1 MFLIILTFI
10 SAISISL
17 IAAGYSIIGLAT
29 LFAGAATPIIA
40 MGSALEV
47 GKLVAASWLYH
58 NWRRNIPKSLKAYLF
73 TSIIVLIFIT
83 SVGIFGFLSKAHL
96 DQVKPTAG
104 NTEQIALIDK
114 KIKQE
119 EKIIERAE
127 KTLAQLDK
135 ALDVYIDKEYVS
147 RGLKERNKQKEERDL
162 LNKSI
167 DESMAKIADLNN
179 SKSSINIEQ
188 LKLEAD
194 VGPLKYVA
202 ELIYGD
208 NAKDHFDSAVRI
220 IILILIFVFDP
231 LAVLL
236 LIASQYTFN
245 WAREQK
251 GGGSLPPKSD
261 PDNSPTSPTPG
272 YTDEEWDQAHRENY
286 EFDRAKVI
294 DANEPPEIVEPE
306 EPKEKE
312 KTTSEL
318 LMEGFK
324 EEQEQRAIEEQN
336 EEWADMYAQADN
348 TLPKDS
354 VAEQIED
361 ETLKELSNLDKW
373 NEWVEKANE
382 EAEKNPEEPK
392 KELPDTKNR
401 IFYSAE
407 VEDQKKTPEGINYMK
422 KEGNKQVRKT
432 STPKS

>member
-1 MFLIILTFI
+1 MFLTLVTFI

-17 IAAGYSIIGLAT
+17 IAAGYSILGLAT
-29 LFAGAATPIIA
+29 LFAGAYVPIIA

-104 NTEQIALIDK
+104 NTEQIELIDK

-167 DESMAKIADLNN
+167 DEAMAKIADLNN

-236 LIASQYTFN
+236 LIAAN
-245 WAREQK
+245 I
-251 GGGSLPPKSD
+251 SLNQWRDKRD
-261 PDNSPTSPTPG
+261 EKK
-272 YTDEEWDQAHRENY
+272 TD
-286 EFDRAKVI
+286 
-294 DANEPPEIVEPE
+294 
-306 EPKEKE
+306 
-312 KTTSEL
+312 T
-318 LMEGFK
+318 M
-324 EEQEQRAIEEQN
+324 
-336 EEWADMYAQADN
+336 
-348 TLPKDS
+348 
-354 VAEQIED
+354 
-361 ETLKELSNLDKW
+361 
-373 NEWVEKANE
+373 EKALKRIEVLEGRNKRLKIYKDLTKE
-382 EAEKNPEEPK
+382 FGDNPDEIKLKLNQIYDWNNDKN
-392 KELPDTKNR
+392 
-401 IFYSAE
+401 
-407 VEDQKKTPEGINYMK
+407 
-422 KEGNKQVRKT
+422 
-432 STPKS
+432 

>member
-1 MFLIILTFI
+1 MFLTLITFI

-17 IAAGYSIIGLAT
+17 IAAGYSILGLAT
-29 LFAGAATPIIA
+29 LFAGAYVPIIA

-114 KIKQE
+114 KIRQE

-167 DESMAKIADLNN
+167 DEAMAKIADLNN

-236 LIASQYTFN
+236 LIAAN
-245 WAREQK
+245 I
-251 GGGSLPPKSD
+251 SLNQWRDKRD
-261 PDNSPTSPTPG
+261 ENK
-272 YTDEEWDQAHRENY
+272 TDTM
-286 EFDRAKVI
+286 DRALRRIEVLENRNKRLKV
-294 DANEPPEIVEPE
+294 
-306 EPKEKE
+306 
-312 KTTSEL
+312 
-318 LMEGFK
+318 
-324 EEQEQRAIEEQN
+324 
-336 EEWADMYAQADN
+336 Y
-348 TLPKDS
+348 
-354 VAEQIED
+354 
-361 ETLKELSNLDKW
+361 KELTKEFGDNPDEIKLKLSQIYDWNNDK
-373 NEWVEKANE
+373 N
-382 EAEKNPEEPK
+382 
-392 KELPDTKNR
+392 
-401 IFYSAE
+401 
-407 VEDQKKTPEGINYMK
+407 
-422 KEGNKQVRKT
+422 
-432 STPKS
+432 

>member
-1 MFLIILTFI
+1 MFLTLVTFI

-17 IAAGYSIIGLAT
+17 IAAGYSILGLAT
-29 LFAGAATPIIA
+29 LFAGAYVPIIA

-58 NWRRNIPKSLKAYLF
+58 NWRSDIPKSLKAYLF

-167 DESMAKIADLNN
+167 DEAMEKIANLNN

-236 LIASQYTFN
+236 LIAAN
-245 WAREQK
+245 I
-251 GGGSLPPKSD
+251 SLNQWRDKRD
-261 PDNSPTSPTPG
+261 ERK
-272 YTDEEWDQAHRENY
+272 TDTM
-286 EFDRAKVI
+286 DRALKRIEVLENRNKRLKI
-294 DANEPPEIVEPE
+294 YKDLTKEFGDNPDEI
-306 EPKEKE
+306 KLKL
-312 KTTSEL
+312 S
-318 LMEGFK
+318 
-324 EEQEQRAIEEQN
+324 
-336 EEWADMYAQADN
+336 
-348 TLPKDS
+348 
-354 VAEQIED
+354 QIYD
-361 ETLKELSNLDKW
+361 WNNDK
-373 NEWVEKANE
+373 N
-382 EAEKNPEEPK
+382 
-392 KELPDTKNR
+392 
-401 IFYSAE
+401 
-407 VEDQKKTPEGINYMK
+407 
-422 KEGNKQVRKT
+422 
-432 STPKS
+432 